1 MKALIIEDE
10 TAAAINLEALLRKVE
25 PSLQIEAVLESVGES
40 VEWLSSHP
48 MPDLIFMDIHL
59 ADGESFRI
67 FDRVEIDC
75 PIIFTTAYDQYALE
89 AFKVNSIDYL
99 LKPITQNDLQ
109 RALDKLHRLSVT
121 ERRSISE
128 RVTSLAAEASK
139 ASQNVFLIQ
148 VRDRIRPLKFD
159 EAAYFYTSDER
170 VTVHTFSGEVLAMD
184 LYEHKLALIEARAR
198 SEGVSIVRVLCR
210 DSRECLDDCVGRA
223 DCVLADVPCSG
234 LGVFRRKPEIKY
246 KQIDEL
252 SVLVE
257 IQKQILAAAAA
268 YVKPGG
274 TLVYSTCTIHPAEN
288 EMQTAAFLS
297 AHEEF
302 TKIEEQQFL
311 PQMGMDGLY
320 YCKMRRAKQG

>member
-148 VRDRIRPLKFD
+148 VRDRIRPLKFE

-184 LYEHKLALIEARAR
+184 KTLETLSAMLPENDFFRANRQFIVSRGAIRDISVWFGSRLALNLILDTPERIIISKARVPR
-198 SEGVSIVRVLCR
+198 FKQWLVGGV
-210 DSRECLDDCVGRA
+210 G
-223 DCVLADVPCSG
+223 
-234 LGVFRRKPEIKY
+234 
-246 KQIDEL
+246 
-252 SVLVE
+252 
-257 IQKQILAAAAA
+257 QK
-268 YVKPGG
+268 
-274 TLVYSTCTIHPAEN
+274 
-288 EMQTAAFLS
+288 
-297 AHEEF
+297 
-302 TKIEEQQFL
+302 
-311 PQMGMDGLY
+311 
-320 YCKMRRAKQG
+320 